1 MKHKTHK
8 PGDDVQVTAPS
19 GSLWVYSGVAITVAG
34 LLTISIVMPAEFGID
49 PLGTGQALGLLELAD
64 ASQGPLERQEH
75 AHASDRV
82 EFLLEPF
89 QSVEYKY
96 QLEEGS
102 SMIYAWTSSGELVYD
117 MHADPEGLV
126 GEEYVES
133 FDAGNG
139 SNAAGL
145 YHAPFTG
152 IHGWFWEN
160 RTFEE
165 VIIRLE
171 SAGYYTSSTV
181 FRDGGSFDKVL
192 GPVLE

>member
-1 MKHKTHK
+1 MQ
-8 PGDDVQVTAPS
+8 PNDDNAQVASPR
-19 GSLWVYSGVAITVAG
+19 GSLWVFSGVAFTVAG
-34 LLTISIVMPAEFGID
+34 LLTISIVLPAEFGID
-49 PLGTGQALGLLELAD
+49 PLGTGRALGLLALAD
-64 ASQGPLERQEH
+64 AMQGPLERQDR

-82 EFLLEPF
+82 EFILEAF

-96 QLEEGS
+96 QLEEGN
-102 SMIYAWTSSGELVYD
+102 SMIYAWSSSGELVYD
-117 MHADPEGLV
+117 MHADPEGLE

-133 FDAGNG
+133 FDVGTG

-165 VIIRLE
+165 VILRLE

-181 FRDGGSFDKVL
+181 FRDGGSFEKVL
-192 GPVLE
+192 EPVLE